1 MTEGLAIEAGKS
13 RNWRCA
19 SGSGLRGCKMPKI
32 TVEEFSTII
41 REEILWAH
49 DMGIVTDQI
58 GAGTA
63 ILRLPFRASMLRP
76 GGTMAGPMMMALA
89 DACMYAVAL
98 SLIGTVKLAVTTN
111 FNINF
116 LFRAAPADL
125 LAEGRSLKLGKR
137 LLVMEVTVHSEGHS
151 EPVAH
156 ATGTYSIPPALTL
169 TGA

>member
-1 MTEGLAIEAGKS
+1 
-13 RNWRCA
+13 
-19 SGSGLRGCKMPKI
+19 MPKI
-32 TVEEFSTII
+32 TVEEFNTII

-49 DMGIVTDQI
+49 DIGIVTDRI
-58 GAGTA
+58 GVGTA
-63 ILRLPFRASMLRP
+63 ILRLPFRPNMLRP

-125 LAEGRSLKLGKR
+125 LAEGRILKLGKR
-137 LLVMEVTVHSEGHS
+137 LVVMEVMVHSEGHD

-169 TGA
+169 TSGG